1 MWKRSFIFLLVSLA
15 VVFSL
20 SAYPAFFYG
29 GAKVE
34 ETPAVEEVQEIST
47 EVSEKSTQDLISSK
61 EGSAP
66 EVSGRSE
73 GWSDTKSVIELLE
86 ENRVKASIIEKV
98 KDACFLIDEGRNEM
112 IVAYNA
118 EVERRNEAENEAN
131 RVHYLFVPLA
141 SYKPTTQTW
150 GAGLAL
156 GIETKG
162 IVLQIQAVKP
172 ITAGFDS
179 FNTWDDM
186 TFIMGAGLRF

>member
-15 VVFSL
+15 VAFSL

-29 GAKVE
+29 GAKEAPAVVE
-34 ETPAVEEVQEIST
+34 EEAETST

-118 EVERRNEAENEAN
+118 EVERRNEAEKETN

-156 GIETKG
+156 GIETKNL
-162 IVLQIQAVKP
+162 ILQIQAVKP

-179 FNTWDDM
+179 FKTWDDV
-186 TFIMGAGLRF
+186 TFIMGAGFRF

>member
-34 ETPAVEEVQEIST
+34 ETPAVEEVQETST
-47 EVSEKSTQDLISSK
+47 EEQGKSSQDLISSK
-61 EGSAP
+61 EESAP
-66 EVSGRSE
+66 EVSDRSE
-73 GWSDTKSVIELLE
+73 WSDTSSVIELLE
-86 ENRVKASIIEKV
+86 ENRVKASIVEKV
-98 KDACFLIDEGRNEM
+98 KEACFLIDEGIDDM
-112 IVAYNA
+112 VSAYTY
-118 EVERRNEAENEAN
+118 EVERREKAEKEAE
-131 RVHYLFVPLA
+131 RVHYLFMPMA

-156 GIETKG
+156 GIETKNL
-162 IVLQIQAVKP
+162 VLQLQALKP

-179 FNTWDDM
+179 FKTWDDI
-186 TFIMGAGLRF
+186 TFIMGAGFRF

>member
-15 VVFSL
+15 VAFSL

-34 ETPAVEEVQEIST
+34 ETPAVEEVQEVST
-47 EVSEKSTQDLISSK
+47 EEQGKSTQDLNSSK
-61 EGSAP
+61 EENVLEGSD
-66 EVSGRSE
+66 SSE
-73 GWSDTKSVIELLE
+73 DWSDTKSVIELLE
-86 ENRVKASIIEKV
+86 ENRVKASVIEKV

-118 EVERRNEAENEAN
+118 EVERRNEAEKEAN

-156 GIETKG
+156 GIETKNL
-162 IVLQIQAVKP
+162 VLQLQAVKP

-179 FNTWDDM
+179 FKTWDDV
-186 TFIMGAGLRF
+186 TFIMGAGIRF

>member
-29 GAKVE
+29 GAKE
-34 ETPAVEEVQEIST
+34 APAVVEEVQETST
-47 EVSEKSTQDLISSK
+47 EVSEKLTQDLTSSK
-61 EGSAP
+61 EESAP
-66 EVSGRSE
+66 EVSDSSE
-73 GWSDTKSVIELLE
+73 NWSDTKSVIELLE

-156 GIETKG
+156 GIETKNL
-162 IVLQIQAVKP
+162 VLQLQALKP

-179 FNTWDDM
+179 FKDWDDV
-186 TFIMGAGLRF
+186 TILLGAGLRF

>member
-29 GAKVE
+29 GAKAT
-34 ETPAVEEVQEIST
+34 ETPAVEEAQEIST
-47 EVSEKSTQDLISSK
+47 EDQGKSTQDLSSSK
-61 EGSAP
+61 EESAP
-66 EVSGRSE
+66 EASDSND
-73 GWSDTKSVIELLE
+73 WSDTKSVIELLE

-112 IVAYNA
+112 VVAYNA
-118 EVERRNEAENEAN
+118 EVDRRIEAEKEAN
-131 RVHYLFVPLA
+131 RVHYVVVPLA
-141 SYKPTTQTW
+141 SYKPSVKEW

-156 GIETKG
+156 GVETKNL
-162 IVLQIQAVKP
+162 VLQLQALKP

-179 FNTWDDM
+179 FKNWDDV
-186 TFIMGAGLRF
+186 TILLGAGVRF